1 MGFTKIEKNVREIIK
16 KILSKKKLN
25 LSQIKEIYKSL
36 DIDLKV
42 QDFTANLIH
51 KKERNNSYL
60 FNNASEYKKKIEK
73 ANTYILKTIEII
85 KEVEQLK
92 EPIQSESYY
101 RNKFNKGFKQAAF
114 LNPYYHIS
122 RLQNINKDLTKYI
135 DYKAKK
141 FNSVSIINNK
151 KKAILNHLID
161 TFSYYGLVDLISS
174 NIHIDKNNNYPIFYS
189 LYLEFCK
196 TNNIPITQECKI
208 FKQSVLEFKK
218 SGF

>member
-1 MGFTKIEKNVREIIK
+1 M
-16 KILSKKKLN
+16 
-25 LSQIKEIYKSL
+25 
-36 DIDLKV
+36 
-42 QDFTANLIH
+42 
-51 KKERNNSYL
+51 
-60 FNNASEYKKKIEK
+60 
-73 ANTYILKTIEII
+73 
-85 KEVEQLK
+85 
-92 EPIQSESYY
+92 
-101 RNKFNKGFKQAAF
+101 
-114 LNPYYHIS
+114 NPYYHIS